1 MRTVSG
7 TTLILAA
14 LLAFVPGGR
23 IESQGA
29 SGRVKKPVG
38 AAKGQPTKSDAKSDK
53 KDEVGTSRWAN
64 PDCGAITPAK
74 ISDYV
79 RGLQAEVAARQE
91 YEGIFKGVRS
101 QADVVACRNA
111 EAMGST
117 YQKIMQEGF
126 DGANSPSTPTA
137 LEKQMA
143 KNQAKYDAYVDKKCG
158 PDPSK
163 YDWKEATRRARAA
176 WAKASGMSESCY
188 DWLADATIAFC
199 KLPKDEQKT
208 AAEKGIPVP
217 NSRNWVFTPDEAK
230 AIQPH
235 CEQIMVLLKQVNFR
249 LLQ

>member
-7 TTLILAA
+7 TTVVLVAF
-14 LLAFVPGGR
+14 LAFAPVDR
-23 IESQGA
+23 VDSQGT
-29 SGRVKKPVG
+29 GRAKKPAP
-38 AAKGQPTKSDAKSDK
+38 AAPGKDSKPDAKPDK
-53 KDEVGTSRWAN
+53 KGDGGTSRWAN
-64 PDCGAITPAK
+64 PDCGPITPAK

-101 QADVVACRNA
+101 QADVLACRNA

-117 YQKIMQEGF
+117 YQKIMMEGF
-126 DGANSPSTPTA
+126 DGANSPSTGAA

-163 YDWKEATRRARAA
+163 YDWKETNRRGRAA
-176 WAKASGMSESCY
+176 WAKASGMSEACY

-199 KLPKDEQKT
+199 RLPKDEQKT

-217 NSRNWVFTPDEAK
+217 NSRDWVFTADEAK

-235 CEQIMVLLKQVNFR
+235 CDQIMVLLKQVNFR